1 MARPYSNDL
10 RERVAAAV
18 ATGRTCREV
27 ASIFGVS
34 VASVVKWS
42 QRQRATGSAAAKR
55 MGGHRKRLLEPH
67 RELVLRKM
75 GEDPHITLRQMV
87 AELAELGIRTC
98 PTSVWRLARSSGLR
112 FKKNSVRRRTG
123 PAKDRLATSAVAQ
136 IPGTP

>member
-98 PTSVWRLARSSGLR
+98 PTSVWRLARSNGLR